1 MELLDYV
8 LYASSAI
15 LNIAKLFS
23 KEDVPINSP
32 MSNILERIH
41 IFSTSLKTLDISIFS
56 KNIFTKLII
65 KKMVLCNFLFSYF
78 FIGHLC
84 FLLCKLSIHM
94 LYLCFSRIIF
104 SSSIIWNSLYNLNTN
119 PLLYTLQISSPCL
132 SLI

>member
-8 LYASSAI
+8 LCASSAI

-23 KEDVPINSP
+23 KEDVSINGP

-78 FIGHLC
+78 LLAIYVFFSVNYLFIC
-84 FLLCKLSIHM
+84 FTYVSVGLSFPHPLFGI
-94 LYLCFSRIIF
+94 LYII
-104 SSSIIWNSLYNLNTN
+104 
-119 PLLYTLQISSPCL
+119 
-132 SLI
+132 